1 MELFSEVRGQRS
13 EVAIPDSRFPI
24 PDSRFPI
31 PDSPKS
37 RFTIHA
43 TTARMNPS

>member
-1 MELFSEVRGQRS
+1 MELFDEVRGQRS
-13 EVAIPDSRFPI
+13 EVPI

-31 PDSPKS
+31 PDSPES